1 MATADDADAAMQT
14 IAADL
19 DYPMAIVTTGDGDER
34 AGCLV
39 GFVAQCS
46 IDPPL
51 FMVWLSKKNRTARVA
66 YRASTLLVHFPTRD
80 QVELAALFGTKT
92 GDEVDKF
99 AQCRWAPG
107 PDGIPRLTGCTRW
120 LAGHIVER
128 FDTGDHVGH
137 LLEVFDGAAGEWAG
151 QLGFQQVKDLEA
163 GHPA

>member
-1 MATADDADAAMQT
+1 MAPGNDAGPAFQR

-19 DYPMAIVTTGDGDER
+19 DYPMTIVTTGDGDER

-51 FMVWLSKKNRTARVA
+51 LMVWLSKKNHTARVA
-66 YRASTLLVHFPTRD
+66 YRASTLLVHFVGQD
-80 QVELAALFGTKT
+80 QGDLAALFGTTT

-99 AQCRWAPG
+99 DRCRWEPG
-107 PDGIPRLTGCTRW
+107 PDGVPRLTDCTRW
-120 LAGHIVER
+120 LAGHIVDR

-137 LLEVFDGAAGEWAG
+137 LLEMFDGAAGKWAG
-151 QLGFQQVKDLEA
+151 QLGFQQVKDLDA